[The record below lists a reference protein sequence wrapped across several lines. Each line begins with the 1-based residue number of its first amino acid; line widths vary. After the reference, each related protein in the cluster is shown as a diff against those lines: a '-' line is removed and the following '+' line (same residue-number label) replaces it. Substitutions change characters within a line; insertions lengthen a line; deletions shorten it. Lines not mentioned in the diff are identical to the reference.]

1 MPYST
6 FYITWLQEMVIV
18 ELKEIL
24 ALFLNVDDKA
34 SIVFEVLD
42 TKLYFL
48 ITLEEIDLHT
58 NRLN

>member
-1 MPYST
+1 MA
-6 FYITWLQEMVIV
+6 IIV